1 MVNKDLTRDY
11 LERSRKRLLAVD
23 LLYREKAYADVVRES
38 QEVVE
43 LCLKGLLRA
52 FGIGVPAVHDVSE
65 TLKKNKRRFPVIL
78 QRRIAKLCEI
88 SRTLRKDREM
98 AFYGTED
105 LTPSKF
111 YSRNDAG
118 AAREMART
126 VVRAVSGALG

>member
-1 MVNKDLTRDY
+1 MVNKELTRDY

-23 LLYREKAYADVVRES
+23 LLFRERAYADVVRES

-52 FGIGVPAVHDVSE
+52 FGVGVPAVHDVSE
-65 TLKKNKRRFPVIL
+65 ALKKNKRRFPIAL

-98 AFYGTED
+98 AFYGSED

-111 YSRNDAG
+111 YSRKDAQ

-126 VVRAVSGALG
+126 VIRAGNGVTR